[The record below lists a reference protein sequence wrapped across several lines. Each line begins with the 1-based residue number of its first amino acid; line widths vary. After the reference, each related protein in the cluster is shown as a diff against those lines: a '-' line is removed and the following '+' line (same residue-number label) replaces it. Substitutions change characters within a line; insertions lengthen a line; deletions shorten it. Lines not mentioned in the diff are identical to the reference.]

1 MYDLIPQGVRSCAL
15 PPAASE
21 VMPGV
26 TWGAFDEIY
35 TPAFWAGRAWQLGSN
50 QLLER
55 YRLGPSLAHELV
67 ACVLGGYG
75 IPAEVGLA
83 AYERL
88 RAADIPERITN
99 ADELARLLA
108 EPLVINGRQVRYRFA
123 QKKARQLAAALEALP
138 RSDVEQLDDRAL
150 RAVLMTLP
158 GIGPKTASWITRNW
172 RGSDA
177 VAILDI
183 HICRA
188 CVLAK
193 VFTASADPA
202 REYFRLEDRFLA
214 FAAALEVRAS
224 ILDNLMW
231 QTMRG
236 LGSNVH
242 QTLRASS
249 AGLPEDRDTH
259 GSQRRRRTN
268 HAPNDL
274 VAVHP

>member
-1 MYDLIPQGVRSCAL
+1 MHDITLEGVRSLTL
-15 PPAASE
+15 PPATSE

-26 TWGAFDEIY
+26 AWRAFDELY
-35 TPAFWAGRAWQLGSN
+35 TPAFWAGRAWQLGSDKA
-50 QLLER
+50 LEH
-55 YRLGPSLAHELV
+55 YRLGPSLAHEMV

-88 RAADIPERITN
+88 RAANIPERVTTES
-99 ADELARLLA
+99 ELAMLLA
-108 EPLVINGRQVRYRFA
+108 EPLLIQGRQVRYRFA
-123 QKKARQLAAALEALP
+123 LKKAHQLAAALEGLAQ
-138 RSDVEQLDDRAL
+138 SEVELLDDRAL
-150 RAVLMTLP
+150 RALLITLP

-193 VFTASADPA
+193 IFTPSADPA
-202 REYFRLEDRFLA
+202 RQYFDLENRFLA
-214 FAAALEVRAS
+214 FAAAIDVRPS

-236 LGSNVH
+236 LGANVH
-242 QTLRASS
+242 RTLRDASAVLS
-249 AGLPEDRDTH
+249 HHRDAH
-259 GSQRRRRTN
+259 GAQLRRTK
-268 HAPNDL
+268 HARDH
-274 VAVHP
+274 VVSEYS